1 LYHISI
7 PKIPIWVYFGGP
19 WNGTGGI
26 FYGHLIG
33 CVGIVFSPALVYVL
47 YREKSGNL
55 AFDTDA
61 GMQKDR
67 FANVR
72 FPSLQRT
79 LSLLQNG
86 PVRLEELCPPQPEPE
101 QVLREDREADDERQ
115 PAEGLPVGHEPRQD
129 LQDGRGGGKV
139 VAKGSHGHQEGH
151 AYAR

>member
-1 LYHISI
+1 M
-7 PKIPIWVYFGGP
+7 VYFHAKNP
-19 WNGTGGI
+19 MEWNWWYILWPFDRLCGNCIFPRFGI
-26 FYGHLIG
+26 
-33 CVGIVFSPALVYVL
+33 CIVQK
-47 YREKSGNL
+47 KSGNL
-55 AFDTDA
+55 TFDTDA

-67 FANVR
+67 VANVR